1 MSIRSGAV
9 WILAAIAAAGA
20 CTVAETPQVAAQG
33 ASRSA
38 SPASGQSAAPADATT
53 RKVVEAA
60 SAFIASLDATQKQAV
75 QFAFNDS
82 AQRARWSNFPVSI
95 VPRAGVRWGDLNVPQ
110 RAALM
115 ELLGAVL
122 SPEGV
127 KMVRE
132 QMDAD
137 DELKNNPGA
146 GRGPGG
152 GGPPG
157 GSGRGGRPPGGGLLF
172 GSDLYYVAFLG
183 PPSLTSP
190 WMLQFGGHHL
200 GINATVVGPNITIAP
215 SLTGGQPVKY
225 AKDGKPIYIVEQEV
239 KQAAA
244 MLNGL
249 TPDQRGKAV
258 ISTRGIDLVL
268 GPGHDGQTLQPE
280 GLPASEMT
288 QAQKDQFLALI
299 ESRLGIFNADDLA
312 VIMADVRK
320 NLNQTY
326 FAWYGPTTDAGSAYF
341 RATGPSLVLEFSPQ
355 SMGGDASNHLHN
367 MYRHPGN
374 DYGAAWT
381 PLK

>member
-9 WILAAIAAAGA
+9 SILAAITAAAA
-20 CTVAETPQVAAQG
+20 CTIAEAPQGVAQG
-33 ASRSA
+33 ASRA
-38 SPASGQSAAPADATT
+38 GGQSAAPADAQT
-53 RKVVEAA
+53 RKVVDAA
-60 SAFIASLDATQKQAV
+60 NAFIASLDATQKQAA

-95 VPRAGVRWGDLNVPQ
+95 VPRAGVSWGALNATQ

-115 ELLGAVL
+115 GLLGAVL

-137 DELKNNPGA
+137 EELKNNQRA
-146 GRGPGG
+146 GPGG
-152 GGPPG
+152 GQGAGSPPAG
-157 GSGRGGRPPGGGLLF
+157 GGRGGRPPGGGLMF

-200 GINATVVGPNITIAP
+200 AINATVVGPNITIAP
-215 SLTGGQPVKY
+215 SLTGGQPVKFT
-225 AKDGKPIYIVEQEV
+225 KDGKPIYIVEKEV

-244 MLNGL
+244 MLSGL
-249 TPDQRGKAV
+249 TPDQRNKAV

-299 ESRLGIFNADDLA
+299 EARLGIFNADDLA

-320 NLNQTY
+320 NLNQTS
-326 FAWYGPTTDAGSAYF
+326 FAWYGPTGDAGSAYF
-341 RATGPSLVLEFSPQ
+341 RATGPTIVLEFSPQ
-355 SMGGDASNHLHN
+355 SLGGDASNHLHN